1 MMIWKRKGNRRGP
14 DKAISV
20 QDEEGAREVPDI
32 IGSQVNHLHRVSGL
46 KVMEQRLLFRLERH
60 GLATWAITLV

>member
-1 MMIWKRKGNRRGP
+1 MIIRKRKGNRRGP

-20 QDEEGAREVPDI
+20 QDEEGAREVADI

-60 GLATWAITLV
+60 GLATWTKKT

>member
-1 MMIWKRKGNRRGP
+1 MLIRKRKGNRRGP